1 MRIPGA
7 AEAARRIACGET
19 SAAAL
24 LEAVA
29 ACIAEREP
37 LIQAYAAL
45 DLDAARSHAA
55 ELDRG
60 AQRGPLHGVPIA
72 VKDVFDTADLPTS
85 HGSAIWAGHR
95 PRADAAAVALAR
107 AAGAVILGKT
117 VTTEFASYTPG
128 ATGNPHDVSRT
139 PGGSSSGSAAA
150 VGAGMACAAFGTQ
163 TAGSI
168 IRPAAYC
175 GVVGYKPS
183 FGIIPRAGM
192 KPLAESFD
200 TAGALAP
207 IVADAA
213 LLASVAAGRSDIAA
227 PQAPEAWPIIGL
239 LRTDWWDEAEPAQQ
253 AALET
258 LARALSAAGT
268 RVVDLPAPG
277 IAWANERH
285 SAAMAWE
292 VARAFAWERVVA
304 PHLFS
309 AKFAEICD
317 RGLRIA
323 PPEHAAIRADLARA
337 CTVLRALFKH
347 CDVVLTLSAPGE
359 APRGLAATGAP
370 TFNRIWSLLGGP
382 CLSLPCGWGKEGMPL
397 GAQLAALP
405 GQDAFLLGTALRVER
420 VVASAGLFTAQTAK
434 SR

>member
-1 MRIPGA
+1 MTRIPGA
-7 AEAARRIACGET
+7 AEAARRIARGET
-19 SAAAL
+19 SAVALIEAIAAR
-24 LEAVA
+24 
-29 ACIAEREP
+29 IAEREP
-37 LIQAYAAL
+37 QIQAYAAL
-45 DLDAARSHAA
+45 DLDAARARA
-55 ELDRG
+55 QDLDRG
-60 AQRGPLHGVPIA
+60 PPRGPLHGVPIA

-117 VTTEFASYTPG
+117 VTTEFASYTPC
-128 ATGNPHDVSRT
+128 ATGNPHDVART

-150 VGAGMACAAFGTQ
+150 VAAGMACAAFGTQ

-168 IRPAAYC
+168 VRPAAYC

-183 FGIIPRAGM
+183 FGTIPRAGM

-200 TAGALAP
+200 TAGTLAAT
-207 IVADAA
+207 VADAA
-213 LLASVAAGRSDIAA
+213 LLASVAAGRADIAA
-227 PQAPEAWPIIGL
+227 PQAPEAWPVIGL

-253 AALET
+253 AALDS
-258 LARALSAAGT
+258 LARALAAAGA
-268 RVVDLPAPG
+268 RVVTLPAPG
-277 IAWANERH
+277 IAWVNERH
-285 SAAMAWE
+285 GAAMAWE
-292 VARAFAWERVVA
+292 VARAFAWERAAA

-309 AKFAEICD
+309 AKFAEICA

-323 PPEHAAIRADLARA
+323 PAEHAAIRADLAGA
-337 CTVLRALFKH
+337 CIVLRALFER
-347 CDVVLTLSAPGE
+347 CDVVLTPSAQGE

-382 CLSLPCGWGKEGMPL
+382 CLSLPCGWGQEGMPL

-405 GQDAFLLGTALRVER
+405 GQDALLLGTALRVER
-420 VVASAGLFTAQTAK
+420 VMAAALGASDL
-434 SR
+434 R